1 MKSRPEKSEA
11 LTAATDRASSE
22 VTPVLTQGFN
32 MSNFTQVSAIRAA
45 TVEFHGT
52 PLTVITSEV
61 GQRFVAMR
69 PICDAI
75 GLQWEAQLKRIKRS
89 EILSEGMSIMDT
101 PSAGGVQKTVCLLLD
116 YLNGWLFGIEVNR
129 AKPEI
134 RERLKAYQRECYQAL
149 HAYWNEGLAVN
160 PRAFSVHADQTL
172 TAEQADDLRKM
183 VETWAKKL
191 SSDTKVQGKFI
202 MQAWSK
208 LKSHYKVSYR
218 QIPQECLHEALSIV
232 GRHAAQWE
240 VVDEA
245 PKAETLNDTVADW
258 VRKIEE
264 PNGYPAILFMPLVNA
279 VLRKMGFTLP
289 GSELPRLA
297 LTMTPPPSISYKYDR
312 ANPYPRNGRTIEVA
326 KSIVADIRDWSDN
339 LPAGPA
345 KRDLYDA
352 TDTLYGL
359 LVSGWTEVDEAL
371 GQLSTAMHYLNRW
384 QGRGGRMGNIS

>member
-32 MSNFTQVSAIRAA
+32 MSNFTQVSASRSV
-45 TVEFHGT
+45 TVPFHGADLYVVEHNGEPYT
-52 PLTVITSEV
+52 P
-61 GQRFVAMR
+61 MK
-69 PICDAI
+69 PIV
-75 GLQWEAQLKRIKRS
+75 
-89 EILSEGMSIMDT
+89 EGMGLAWQPQHRKLAANQVRWGIT
-101 PSAGGVQKTVCLLLD
+101 ELVIPSAGGSQAMTCAPLRKLP
-116 YLNGWLFGIEVNR
+116 GWMFSVEVGKVKASEVR
-129 AKPEI
+129 ARVI
-134 RERLKAYQRECYQAL
+134 QYQNECDDVLWQ
-149 HAYWNEGLAVN
+149 YWNEGLAVN

-183 VETWAKKL
+183 VESWAKKL

-245 PKAETLNDTVADW
+245 PSAGTVNDMVAEW

-264 PNGYPAILFMPLVNA
+264 PNGYPAILFMPLVQA
-279 VLRKMGFTLP
+279 VQRKMG
-289 GSELPRLA
+289 
-297 LTMTPPPSISYKYDR
+297 
-312 ANPYPRNGRTIEVA
+312 RT
-326 KSIVADIRDWSDN
+326 RT
-339 LPAGPA
+339 LPAGQMLVDRNQLAAIYTDLGKLRSRIDAMGMPA
-345 KRDLYDA
+345 Q
-352 TDTLYGL
+352 DTPP
-359 LVSGWTEVDEAL
+359 SW
-371 GQLSTAMHYLNRW
+371 W
-384 QGRGGRMGNIS
+384 QQQVISP

>member
-1 MKSRPEKSEA
+1 MKSRPEKGNASEV
-11 LTAATDRASSE
+11 AATEASSE
-22 VTPVLTQGFN
+22 VTQVLTQGFN
-32 MSNFTQVSAIRAA
+32 MSDSTQTSANRAI
-45 TVEFHGT
+45 TVPFHGADLYVVEHNGQPYT
-52 PLTVITSEV
+52 PMKPIVQAMGLDWGSQFRKVAANETRWGIVNLTI
-61 GQRFVAMR
+61 
-69 PICDAI
+69 
-75 GLQWEAQLKRIKRS
+75 
-89 EILSEGMSIMDT
+89 
-101 PSAGGVQKTVCLLLD
+101 PSAGGEQAMTCLPVRKTAA
-116 YLNGWLFGIEVNR
+116 WLTTIEPGKVKNPEVR
-129 AKPEI
+129 ARVI
-134 RERLKAYQRECYQAL
+134 QYQNECDDVLWQ
-149 HAYWNEGLAVN
+149 YWSEGLAVN

-183 VETWAKKL
+183 VESWAKKL

-245 PKAETLNDTVADW
+245 PKAETVNDIVADW

-297 LTMTPPPSISYKYDR
+297 LTMTPPPSRSYKYDR